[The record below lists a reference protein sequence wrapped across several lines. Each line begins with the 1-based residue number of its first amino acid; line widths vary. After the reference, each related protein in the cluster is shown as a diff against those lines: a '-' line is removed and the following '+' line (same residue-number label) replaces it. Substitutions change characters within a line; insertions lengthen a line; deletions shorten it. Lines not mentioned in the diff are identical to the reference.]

1 MFWFKKARS
10 AADFRPYMRRI
21 ADLTIPNLAKVATE
35 HRVENRYNRTFPA
48 LIWPWLDGQGVTAAG
63 RRGFTKDISD
73 YGVGLVVSQPIVTD
87 EVLVAFCLERS
98 IMEEPWFFL
107 GSVTRNDDI
116 GGGFW
121 ITGVEWLEYMNEHRL
136 REVSELVEEA
146 QSLLP
151 TQGSEAICSD

>member
-1 MFWFKKARS
+1 MFWFKKARN

-21 ADLTIPNLAKVATE
+21 ADLTIPNLARVATE
-35 HRVENRYNRTFPA
+35 HRVENRYNRTFTV
-48 LIWPWLDGQGVTAAG
+48 LIWPWLAGEGVTAAG
-63 RRGFTKDISD
+63 WRGFTKDISD
-73 YGVGLVVSQPIVTD
+73 YGAGLVVTQPILTD
-87 EVLVAFCLERS
+87 EVLVAFFLERS

-121 ITGVEWLEYMNEHRL
+121 IAGVEWLEFMNEHRL
-136 REVSELVEEA
+136 REVAGLVEEA

-151 TQGSEAICSD
+151 RQSSKAICSD